1 MPNATIDTGSSA
13 DRVSRHLQQMLDRF
27 RQKLAE
33 RRSET
38 SRSSVKLIVEG
49 NRKDQGSGGVD
60 NV

>member
-1 MPNATIDTGSSA
+1 MRNATIDTGSSA
-13 DRVSRHLQQMLDRF
+13 DHVSLHLQQMLDRF

-38 SRSSVKLIVEG
+38 SQSSVNLIVEG

>member
-1 MPNATIDTGSSA
+1 MPNATIDAGSSA